1 MPEGDFQLPL
11 GEARVARPGSDITL
25 VAWGQQV
32 AVLERAVRPPVLT
45 PAPGMYPCLTA
56 RGVWWRRDRRA
67 AAGAG
72 AQAAEVAEA
81 DGISCEVIDLRTLL
95 PWDRATVGAR
105 LALSDRRWVLRARTP
120 QARACAR
127 LRISADT

>member
-32 AVLERAVRPPVLT
+32 AVLERAVRPPMVT
-45 PAPGMYPCLTA
+45 PAPGMHLCLTT
-56 RGVWWRRDRRA
+56 RGVWCRRDRRA

-72 AQAAEVAEA
+72 AQAAEVAEG

-127 LRISADT
+127 LRISAET

>member
-1 MPEGDFQLPL
+1 
-11 GEARVARPGSDITL
+11 
-25 VAWGQQV
+25 
-32 AVLERAVRPPVLT
+32 VR
-45 PAPGMYPCLTA
+45 
-56 RGVWWRRDRRA
+56 
-67 AAGAG
+67 
-72 AQAAEVAEA
+72 AQAAEVAEG

-127 LRISADT
+127 LRISAET